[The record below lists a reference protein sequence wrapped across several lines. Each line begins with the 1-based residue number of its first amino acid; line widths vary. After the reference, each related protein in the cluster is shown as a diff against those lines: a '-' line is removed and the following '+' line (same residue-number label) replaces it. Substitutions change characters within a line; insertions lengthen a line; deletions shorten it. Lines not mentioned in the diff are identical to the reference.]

1 MAQRVVV
8 LGAGFGGLEA
18 TSLLSEEFG
27 GELEIVLI
35 DKTDG
40 FVFGFSKLDVMFGR
54 STAEHVFHPYADV
67 VKPGVRVVR
76 AEIIA
81 IDAAA
86 KRVDT
91 TAGMFDAEYLVIA
104 LGADYDIARTP
115 GLAEAGHEFYSEAG
129 AFALR
134 DTLASFPGGN
144 VVIGITAGPFKCPP
158 APSETA
164 LMLDAMLRERGIRSS
179 STISLVMPFPRP
191 IPPSPDAS
199 AALLAEFEEHDI
211 AWYPDT
217 GVRSLDAGTRVAQL
231 ANGSELPF
239 DLYLGVPVHRVP
251 EVLESSGLT
260 VDGWIP
266 VDPRTLETSWPGV
279 FAVGDCAEVGT
290 PRAGVFAER
299 QGATAARQ
307 IAARVRGG
315 SSDARYDGRGV
326 CYIEFGGEEIGRVEV
341 AFFEGRPH
349 GTMEGPSVELAEE
362 KRAFGA
368 SRTRRW
374 FGREWAPVPIE

>member
-1 MAQRVVV
+1 MTQRVVV

-27 GELEIVLI
+27 DELDVVLI
-35 DKTDG
+35 DKTAG

-54 STAEHVFHPYADV
+54 SIPEQVFHPYANI
-67 VKPGVRVVR
+67 VKPGVRFVQ
-76 AEIIA
+76 AEITA

-86 KRVDT
+86 KRVET
-91 TAGMFDAEYLVIA
+91 TVGAFEADFLVIA
-104 LGADYDIARTP
+104 LGADYDVARTQ

-129 AFALR
+129 AFALP
-134 DTLASFPGGN
+134 DTLAAFEGGD

-164 LMLDAMLRERGIRSS
+164 LMLDAMLRQRGIRDS
-179 STISLVMPFPRP
+179 STITLVMPFPRP

-199 AALLAEFEEHDI
+199 AALLATFEERGITWH
-211 AWYPDT
+211 PDT
-217 GVRSLDAGTRVAQL
+217 GVRSLDAAARVARL
-231 ANGSELPF
+231 GDGSTLPF

-251 EVLESSGLT
+251 AVVEASGLT

-266 VDPRTLETSWPGV
+266 VDPRTLETSWPDV
-279 FAVGDCAEVGT
+279 YAVGDCASVGT

-299 QGATAARQ
+299 QGATAARR
-307 IAARVRGG
+307 IAARVRGESG
-315 SSDARYDGRGV
+315 DALYDGRGV
-326 CYIEFGGEEIGRVEV
+326 CYVEFGGEEIGRVEV

-349 GTMEGPSVELAEE
+349 GSMEGPSLELAAE
-362 KRAFGA
+362 KREFGA
-368 SRTRRW
+368 SRIKRW
-374 FGREWAPVPIE
+374 FGREWTPALAE

>member
-1 MAQRVVV
+1 MPQRVVV

-18 TSLLSEEFG
+18 TSTLSEAFG

-54 STAEHVFHPYADV
+54 SLPDQVFHPYADV
-67 VKPGVRVVR
+67 VKPGVTVVR
-76 AEIIA
+76 AEITA
-81 IDAAA
+81 IDPVA
-86 KRVDT
+86 KRVET
-91 TAGMFDAEYLVIA
+91 TAGAFDADFLVIA
-104 LGADYDIARTP
+104 LGADYNVAGTP
-115 GLAEAGHEFYSEAG
+115 GLAEVGHEFYSEAG

-134 DTLASFPGGN
+134 DTLASFPGGD
-144 VVIGITAGPFKCPP
+144 VLIGITTGPFKCPP

-164 LMLDAMLRERGIRSS
+164 LLLDAMLRDRGIRDS

-199 AALLAEFEEHDI
+199 AELLATFEERGI
-211 AWYPDT
+211 AWHPDT
-217 GVRSLDAGTRVAQL
+217 GVQSLDADARVARL
-231 ANGSELPF
+231 GNGSALPF
-239 DLYLGVPVHRVP
+239 DLYLGVPVHRAP
-251 EVLESSGLT
+251 EVVEASGLT

-266 VDPRTLETSWPGV
+266 VDARTLETTWPDV
-279 FAVGDCAEVGT
+279 FAVGDCAAVGT

-299 QGATAARQ
+299 QAATAARR
-307 IAARVRGG
+307 IAARVRGDEG
-315 SSDARYDGRGV
+315 DALYDGRGV

-341 AFFEGRPH
+341 AFFDGRPH
-349 GTMEGPSVELAEE
+349 GSMEGPSLELAAE

-368 SRTRRW
+368 SRIKRW
-374 FGREWAPVPIE
+374 FGREWAPAVAR